1 MDLPPLSASR
11 RGQQQSAAALTNA
24 HLLPPVQKKS
34 DHGGKSVHKCPG
46 KKGQQQWMNIEAVG
60 ACSTNLLPFLTALF
74 VAEKWPATAHAKKQ
88 KQKASSAAV
97 ETHTRV
103 SCKTFHGEERN
114 AGRSAHNPHRHPQ
127 SCLVAS
133 VPLFGPRCIPVRL
146 ARESHCRRMPSPCTQ
161 RTQDAATRFPN
172 DHLTA
177 MPFGYLMD
185 RAPLAAGHTT
195 QNKQHNALRSC
206 EGNRPNTATATQTRM
221 ILPFATTPLKWSGVF
236 SCFSTVLATTRAIWP
251 YHMIALHRCQ
261 RQLNPQRPIPAR
273 LHKHAG
279 MLQKRI
285 PVRRG
290 VARRGTRAPFALRRR
305 RAVLLHA
312 PGPPRHMLKVRK
324 QMGVGR
330 QSTVSDQLL
339 LLDLFQLVGA
349 ARSHKQQ
356 EKTQTHWPGH
366 RGIPR
371 QMPHALQV
379 FPEGFVPN
387 GDVLFHLPHLRQSF
401 LPVLC
406 QKPRAK
412 IDVQRQS
419 GLPLPKLRRSP
430 HRTAQLRKIGLR
442 LHALRQ
448 SRVIRVGFF
457 QRHRKLLH
465 ALRKKTMTVGAPVH
479 IFLINYC
486 RFESAP
492 RQFPQVRSYTFF
504 PSGIRSSSRH

>member
-1 MDLPPLSASR
+1 MHS
-11 RGQQQSAAALTNA
+11 
-24 HLLPPVQKKS
+24 
-34 DHGGKSVHKCPG
+34 C
-46 KKGQQQWMNIEAVG
+46 
-60 ACSTNLLPFLTALF
+60 AC
-74 VAEKWPATAHAKKQ
+74 
-88 KQKASSAAV
+88 
-97 ETHTRV
+97 
-103 SCKTFHGEERN
+103 
-114 AGRSAHNPHRHPQ
+114 
-127 SCLVAS
+127 
-133 VPLFGPRCIPVRL
+133 L
-146 ARESHCRRMPSPCTQ
+146 ARKSYCRRMPSPCTQ
-161 RTQDAATRFPN
+161 RTQDAAARFPN

-177 MPFGYLMD
+177 IPFGYLMD

-206 EGNRPNTATATQTRM
+206 EGNRPNTATATQNRM
-221 ILPFATTPLKWSGVF
+221 ILPFATTPLKWPGVF

-261 RQLNPQRPIPAR
+261 RQPNPQRPIPVRR
-273 LHKHAG
+273 LHKHTG
-279 MLQKRI
+279 LLQKRI

-305 RAVLLHA
+305 RAVSLHA
-312 PGPPRHMLKVRK
+312 PGPPHHMLKVRG

-330 QSTVSDQLL
+330 QPTVSDRLL
-339 LLDLFQLVGA
+339 LLGLRQLVGA

-356 EKTQTHWPGH
+356 EKTQTHWTGH

-371 QMPHALQV
+371 QLLYAIQV

-430 HRTAQLRKIGLR
+430 HRTAQPHKLGLR
-442 LHALRQ
+442 LHAMRQ
-448 SRVIRVGFF
+448 SRVIRVEFF
-457 QRHRKLLH
+457 QRHRRLLH
-465 ALRKKTMTVGAPVH
+465 ALRKESMTAGAPVH

-486 RFESAP
+486 RFESTP
-492 RQFPQVRSYTFF
+492 RQFLQVCSYKLFS
-504 PSGIRSSSRH
+504 SGIKSSSRH